1 MDLNNLYIYNVY
13 ELLKSS
19 YKNIDF
25 RSVIYKTNHDWYQIL
40 SILRFSNETKI
51 ELEERYKELNLNQYE
66 TEKFKIQHEILDI
79 SKWEDK
85 VFELYEEFND
95 DVEIFEPDY
104 FSGDE
109 QYDEFFE
116 EFESKLL
123 TSSRWG
129 IFPQQEVNKN
139 SLINFYYAIHDKNEH
154 HRRFNNFLKPE
165 ILKLGEDSI
174 YEVINRAME
183 LEGYSSHSGLYFS
196 VVFPIYIEI
205 TELNYVP
212 EIISLKVKFHEVF
225 ENANMIFR
233 IYSIPNSDNSILK
246 GKEEAL
252 LSKNSKNA
260 RELNDGYYEN
270 IIKIDFEKYNCI
282 PNFQMRVWWKD
293 LPDMHIMDS
302 QYGYEVKEF
311 VKPYE
316 IIEVQEEKSQ
326 KMVNIK
332 YQNIIDL
339 EIPLDKDYTEIVDEI
354 NNAYRMGFFDCVYIL
369 VRKIIENLLIDC
381 LREYYTMSNI
391 EKFYNDDKGRF
402 LTLGR
407 LRENFNEMIKEKKFN
422 ALVGQILQK
431 VVDFL
436 ETFKETGNSSAHSF
450 FSINHQYIIENNKDK
465 LEIVLI
471 QLTKIYRKLRR
482 QSKEEDNQ

>member
-1 MDLNNLYIYNVY
+1 
-13 ELLKSS
+13 
-19 YKNIDF
+19 
-25 RSVIYKTNHDWYQIL
+25 
-40 SILRFSNETKI
+40 
-51 ELEERYKELNLNQYE
+51 
-66 TEKFKIQHEILDI
+66 
-79 SKWEDK
+79 
-85 VFELYEEFND
+85 
-95 DVEIFEPDY
+95 
-104 FSGDE
+104 
-109 QYDEFFE
+109 
-116 EFESKLL
+116 
-123 TSSRWG
+123 
-129 IFPQQEVNKN
+129 
-139 SLINFYYAIHDKNEH
+139 
-154 HRRFNNFLKPE
+154 
-165 ILKLGEDSI
+165 
-174 YEVINRAME
+174 
-183 LEGYSSHSGLYFS
+183 
-196 VVFPIYIEI
+196 
-205 TELNYVP
+205 
-212 EIISLKVKFHEVF
+212 
-225 ENANMIFR
+225 
-233 IYSIPNSDNSILK
+233 
-246 GKEEAL
+246 
-252 LSKNSKNA
+252 
-260 RELNDGYYEN
+260 
-270 IIKIDFEKYNCI
+270 
-282 PNFQMRVWWKD
+282 
-293 LPDMHIMDS
+293 
-302 QYGYEVKEF
+302 
-311 VKPYE
+311 
-316 IIEVQEEKSQ
+316 
-326 KMVNIK
+326 MVNIK